1 MHDSFGASCP
11 SMLSFAKTSKLSAVG
26 IPLWGRA
33 AMGTA
38 DAGDERAHGCDL
50 EHPQNWKLD
59 VIRVGGIITPYICV
73 GKAIMS
79 WFLW

>member
-38 DAGDERAHGCDL
+38 DAGDERAHVCDL
-50 EHPQNWKLD
+50 EHLRIEN
-59 VIRVGGIITPYICV
+59 
-73 GKAIMS
+73 
-79 WFLW
+79 